1 MNISHRNYVCITALL
16 LACLTCL
23 LWQRRTIAHLRNEIH
38 QRDAIAVSEPPAPA
52 TDSHRQAND
61 DESHLNQISGLQ
73 FEIERLRQLV
83 SACDS
88 IGETNRL
95 LREELDKLKLGIIQ
109 SPPVTSAL
117 PAVVSSTESVP
128 EVSLTEAFSES
139 ESDPPLA
146 SERLEAH
153 KKIVICANQLQQIGI
168 AAVLWSEA
176 NGGLRPTSFLML
188 TNYLAPMMLICPSD
202 TSTPRQFTLSYATL
216 DPTRITYRL
225 ARSRS
230 RMMNADLFASC
241 PIHNSRLHGFPR
253 VFAPGFYYNHTWGG
267 YVPH

>member
-1 MNISHRNYVCITALL
+1 MKISHRNCVCITALL

-23 LWQRRTIAHLRNEIH
+23 LWQRRTIAHLRDELN
-38 QRDAIAVSEPPAPA
+38 QGDAVASEPPTQA
-52 TDSHRQAND
+52 TDFHEQANV
-61 DESHLNQISGLQ
+61 DESQLNQISGLQ

-109 SPPVTSAL
+109 SSPVTSAL

-128 EVSLTEAFSES
+128 EASLTEALPEP
-139 ESDPPLA
+139 ESDPS
-146 SERLEAH
+146 SEKVEAH
-153 KKIVICANQLQQIGI
+153 KKLVICASQLKQIGI

-202 TSTPRQFTLSYATL
+202 TSKPRQFTLRYATL

-253 VFAPGFYYNHTWGG
+253 VFAPGFYYNHAWGG